1 MQAPWRMVL
10 AGARTLAQ
18 PLARPL
24 RAVPSVV
31 PLGMMLLAVAGCA
44 ERYNT
49 RWTSPGY
56 RAFNN
61 SDAAATARYYEG
73 AMREMPNEPYYE
85 LNLATAYQAQGRMD
99 QAAPYYRMVFEHG
112 ANERPA
118 RVTAGSPKRT
128 LAEIA
133 CDNLKL
139 APPAANAATAL
150 PCQPVAAPPP
160 PPPVA
165 QAAPPPPAAAPAPAP
180 TPAPAAPPP
189 APPPPV
195 RQLAVPGPHFV
206 YFEFDRA
213 VITTE
218 GRAVIEAILSNSRI
232 DPNMTVRLVGKADR
246 AGPVDYNQR
255 LSDRRAAVVRE
266 ALMAGGLAPN
276 RIEMRGAGEMEPP
289 VPTEDGVREARNRV
303 VEVTIR

>member
-1 MQAPWRMVL
+1 
-10 AGARTLAQ
+10 
-18 PLARPL
+18 
-24 RAVPSVV
+24 
-31 PLGMMLLAVAGCA
+31 
-44 ERYNT
+44 
-49 RWTSPGY
+49 
-56 RAFNN
+56 
-61 SDAAATARYYEG
+61 
-73 AMREMPNEPYYE
+73 
-85 LNLATAYQAQGRMD
+85 
-99 QAAPYYRMVFEHG
+99 
-112 ANERPA
+112 
-118 RVTAGSPKRT
+118 
-128 LAEIA
+128 
-133 CDNLKL
+133 
-139 APPAANAATAL
+139 
-150 PCQPVAAPPP
+150 
-160 PPPVA
+160 
-165 QAAPPPPAAAPAPAP
+165 
-180 TPAPAAPPP
+180 
-189 APPPPV
+189 V

-218 GRAVIEAILSNSRI
+218 GRAVIEAILSDSRI